1 MNVPRD
7 LFYTATHE
15 WVRFTQDGFALAG
28 LTDHAQETLG
38 DIAYVNLTCA
48 AGDAVNAAEP
58 MGEIE
63 SIKAVT
69 DIFAPVSGTVAGVN
83 AEAVDHPEQ
92 INTDPYGAWLVKI
105 GPYEPNP
112 GLLDAVAYEL
122 LIAGE

>member
-1 MNVPRD
+1 MNIPGD

-15 WVRFTQDGFALAG
+15 WVRLTNDGFALAG

-38 DIAYVNLTCA
+38 DIAYVNLSCG
-48 AGDAVNAAEP
+48 AGDTVTAGEA

-69 DIFAPVSGTVAGVN
+69 DIFAPVSGTVAAVN
-83 AEAVDHPEQ
+83 DEAVEHPETL
-92 INTDPYGAWLVKI
+92 NTDPYGAWLVKI
-105 GPYEPNP
+105 GPFEPNP
-112 GLLDAVAYEL
+112 ALLDAAAYEL

>member
-1 MNVPRD
+1 MNVPQD

-15 WVRFTQDGFALAG
+15 WVRFTDDGFAIAG

-38 DIAYVNLTCA
+38 DLAYINLSCA
-48 AGDAVNAAEP
+48 AGDAVTAEAA

-69 DIFAPVSGTVAGVN
+69 DVYAPVSGTVAAVN
-83 AEAVDHPEQ
+83 GEAVDHPEQ

-112 GLLDAVAYEL
+112 GLLDALAYEL
-122 LIAGE
+122 LLAGE

>member
-1 MNVPRD
+1 MSVPKD

-15 WVRFTQDGFALAG
+15 WVRFTPDGFALTG

-38 DIAYVNLTCA
+38 DIAYVNLSCA
-48 AGDAVNAAEP
+48 AGDAITASEA

-69 DIFAPVSGTVAGVN
+69 DIYAPVSGTVAAVN
-83 AEAVDHPEQ
+83 TEAVNQPEQ
-92 INTDPYGAWLVKI
+92 INADPYGAWLVKI

-112 GLLDAVAYEL
+112 GLLDALAYEL